1 MKVDNLCSWLKYTS
15 KRVNLRFIAMNKYLT
30 LVLNGTAKTSNHSI
44 MCNLSFLFPS
54 HSLQLGI
61 RYAAWG
67 EE

>member
-1 MKVDNLCSWLKYTS
+1 MKINSLCSKLKDTP
-15 KRVNLRFIAMNKYLT
+15 KRVKLEFIAMNKYLT
-30 LVLNGTAKTSNHSI
+30 LDSNRTAKTSNHSI